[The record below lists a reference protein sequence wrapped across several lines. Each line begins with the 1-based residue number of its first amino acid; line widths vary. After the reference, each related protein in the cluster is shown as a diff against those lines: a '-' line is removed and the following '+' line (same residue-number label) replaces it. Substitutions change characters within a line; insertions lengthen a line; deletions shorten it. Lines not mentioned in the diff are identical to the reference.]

1 MSQTDSQTIKITP
14 KLILLFLISVATPTA
29 SGIWWLSQQS
39 SELKNLREMVDSIP
53 NSDNSSIVER
63 IKAVEITIENNKE
76 LLDKANA
83 DIDKLVDH
91 VNSSLK
97 QITDNMNSNPLAN
110 N

>member
-1 MSQTDSQTIKITP
+1 
-14 KLILLFLISVATPTA
+14 
-29 SGIWWLSQQS
+29 
-39 SELKNLREMVDSIP
+39 MVDNIP

>member
-1 MSQTDSQTIKITP
+1 M
-14 KLILLFLISVATPTA
+14 
-29 SGIWWLSQQS
+29 SQQS
-39 SELKNLREMVDSIP
+39 SELKNLREMVDNIP